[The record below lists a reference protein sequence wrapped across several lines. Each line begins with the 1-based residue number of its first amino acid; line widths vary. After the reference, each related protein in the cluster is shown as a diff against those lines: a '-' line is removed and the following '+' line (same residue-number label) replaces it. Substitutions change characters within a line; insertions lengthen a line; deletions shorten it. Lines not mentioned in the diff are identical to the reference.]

1 MRKILI
7 LSLCLHQYYSSSPVE
22 TLHTILLG
30 ICKYLLKSFMP
41 IMSKTQKK
49 KINAR
54 ISAFHTSGFT
64 VKMYGNVCYYY
75 QSFVG
80 RDYKGWMQ
88 MALFIL
94 VPYLS
99 LNQKKVWLYLS
110 KVNDR

>member
-7 LSLCLHQYYSSSPVE
+7 LSLRLHQYHSSSPVE

-41 IMSKTQKK
+41 TMSKTQKK
-49 KINAR
+49 EINAR